1 MMHKMLLD
9 LPIRIETQ
17 RLYLR
22 PYKPGDGDW
31 FYPMSQRNRAHL
43 KRNEGD
49 NVVMTVESAEQA
61 EVLVRELAAEWVA
74 RNCFFLGVFDKASD
88 EFVAQIYIGP
98 LDWELPLFTIGFFA
112 DVDHQG
118 KGYVTEAVIGVL
130 QFIFNHLHA
139 HRVQIECDDTNLRS
153 CRIAERCGF
162 FREGHLREN
171 KLNAN
176 RQLSGTLLYGMLRR
190 DYELNYES

>member
-1 MMHKMLLD
+1 MHKMLLD

-43 KRNEGD
+43 KRYEGN

-74 RNCFFLGVFDKASD
+74 RNCFFLGVFDRESD

-98 LDWELPLFTIGFFA
+98 LDWELPKFSIGFFA

-118 KGYVTEAVIGVL
+118 QGYVTEAVIAAL
-130 QFIFNHLHA
+130 QFIFNHLYA
-139 HRVQIECDDTNLRS
+139 HRVQMECDDTNLRS

-162 FREGHLREN
+162 TREGHLREN
-171 KLNAN
+171 KLNTN

>member
-31 FYPMSQRNRAHL
+31 FFAMSQRNRAHL
-43 KRNEGD
+43 KRYEAD

-88 EFVAQIYIGP
+88 DFVAQIYIGP
-98 LDWELPLFTIGFFA
+98 LDWELPKFAIGFFA

-118 KGYVTEAVIGVL
+118 QGFVTEAVTAAL
-130 QFIFNHLHA
+130 QFIFKHLRA

-162 FREGHLREN
+162 IQEGHLREN
-171 KLNAN
+171 KHNQN
-176 RQLSGTLLYGMLRR
+176 KHPSGTLIYGMLRR
-190 DYELNYES
+190 EFESFLET

>member
-31 FYPMSQRNRAHL
+31 FFAMSQRNRAHL
-43 KRNEGD
+43 KRYEAD

-88 EFVAQIYIGP
+88 DFVAQIYIGP
-98 LDWELPLFTIGFFA
+98 LDWELPKFAIGFFA

-118 KGYVTEAVIGVL
+118 QRYVTEAVPAAL
-130 QFIFNHLHA
+130 QFIFHHLHA
-139 HRVQIECDDTNLRS
+139 HQVKIECDETNLRS

-162 FREGHLREN
+162 IQEGHLREN
-171 KLNAN
+171 KHNPN
-176 RQLSGTLLYGMLRR
+176 GHPSGTLIYGMLRV
-190 DYELNYES
+190 EFESFLET

>member
-1 MMHKMLLD
+1 MHKMLLD

-31 FYPMSQRNRAHL
+31 FFLMCQRNRAHL
-43 KRNEGD
+43 KRYEGD

-74 RNCFFLGVFDKASD
+74 RNCFFLGVFDRESD
-88 EFVAQIYIGP
+88 EFVAQIYIGQ
-98 LDWELPLFTIGFFA
+98 LDWELPKFSIGFFV

-118 KGYVTEAVIGVL
+118 QGYVTEAVIGVL
-130 QFIFNHLHA
+130 QFIFHHLHA

-153 CRIAERCGF
+153 CRIAER
-162 FREGHLREN
+162 
-171 KLNAN
+171 
-176 RQLSGTLLYGMLRR
+176 
-190 DYELNYES
+190 

>member
-31 FYPMSQRNRAHL
+31 FFAMSQRNRAHL
-43 KRNEGD
+43 KRYEAD

-88 EFVAQIYIGP
+88 DFVAQIYIGP
-98 LDWELPLFTIGFFA
+98 LDWELPKFAIGFFA

-118 KGYVTEAVIGVL
+118 QGYVTEAVTAAL
-130 QFIFNHLHA
+130 QFIFKHLRA

-162 FREGHLREN
+162 IQEGHLREN
-171 KLNAN
+171 KHNQN
-176 RQLSGTLLYGMLRR
+176 RHPSGTLIYGMLRS
-190 DYELNYES
+190 EFESFLET